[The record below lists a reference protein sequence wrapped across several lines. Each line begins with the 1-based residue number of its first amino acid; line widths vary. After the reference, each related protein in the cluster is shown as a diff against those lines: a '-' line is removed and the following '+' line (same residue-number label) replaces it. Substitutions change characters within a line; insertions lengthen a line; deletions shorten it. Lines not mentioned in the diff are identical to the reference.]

1 MNKKIENISFRKAE
15 IEDIPVLCE
24 LLWELFSQEVEFTP
38 NKETQE
44 KALKKIIEDKNIGDI
59 FVAVKE
65 NKVIAM
71 VNVLYTISTA
81 LGEKVAI
88 LEDMVV
94 SQNYK
99 NQKIGSSLIEFTL
112 DYLKKNSFKRVT
124 LLTDSDNFNAHNF
137 YKKHELNLSLFHSP
151 YLLFLLFSSSSFKYL
166 PVYELLFSATSSG
179 LPHAITLPP
188 PAPPSGPRS
197 IR

>member
-1 MNKKIENISFRKAE
+1 MHKIEEFDFRVAKT
-15 IEDIPVLCE
+15 EDIPVLCE

-38 NKETQE
+38 NKEIQE
-44 KALKKIIEDKNIGDI
+44 KALKKIIEDENIGDI

-94 SQNYK
+94 SKEFK
-99 NQKIGSSLIEFTL
+99 NQKIGSSLIEFAL

-137 YKKHELNLSLFHSP
+137 YKKHEFTESSMIVFRKSL
-151 YLLFLLFSSSSFKYL
+151 
-166 PVYELLFSATSSG
+166 
-179 LPHAITLPP
+179 
-188 PAPPSGPRS
+188 
-197 IR
+197 

>member
-1 MNKKIENISFRKAE
+1 MDKKIENISFRKAE
-15 IEDIPVLCE
+15 IEDIAVLCE

-38 NKETQE
+38 NKKIQE
-44 KALKKIIEDKNIGDI
+44 KALKKIIEHKNIGDI
-59 FVAVKE
+59 FVAVNE

-137 YKKHELNLSLFHSP
+137 YKKHEFTKSSMIVFRKSL
-151 YLLFLLFSSSSFKYL
+151 
-166 PVYELLFSATSSG
+166 
-179 LPHAITLPP
+179 
-188 PAPPSGPRS
+188 
-197 IR
+197 

>member
-1 MNKKIENISFRKAE
+1 MDKKIENISFRKAE
-15 IEDIPVLCE
+15 IGDIAVLCE

-38 NKETQE
+38 NREIQE
-44 KALKKIIEDKNIGDI
+44 KALKKIIEDKSIGDI

-112 DYLKKNSFKRVT
+112 NYLKKNSFKRVT
-124 LLTDSDNFNAHNF
+124 LLTDSDNLNAHNF
-137 YKKHELNLSLFHSP
+137 YKKHEFTKSSMVVFRKSL
-151 YLLFLLFSSSSFKYL
+151 
-166 PVYELLFSATSSG
+166 
-179 LPHAITLPP
+179 
-188 PAPPSGPRS
+188 
-197 IR
+197 

>member
-1 MNKKIENISFRKAE
+1 MHKIEEFDFRVAKT
-15 IEDIPVLCE
+15 EDIPVLCE

-44 KALKKIIEDKNIGDI
+44 KALKKIIEDENIGDI
-59 FVAVKE
+59 FLALKE

-94 SQNYK
+94 FKEFK

-137 YKKHELNLSLFHSP
+137 YKKHEFTESSMIVFRKSL
-151 YLLFLLFSSSSFKYL
+151 
-166 PVYELLFSATSSG
+166 
-179 LPHAITLPP
+179 
-188 PAPPSGPRS
+188 
-197 IR
+197 

>member
-1 MNKKIENISFRKAE
+1 MHKIEEFDFRVAKT
-15 IEDIPVLCE
+15 EDIPVLCE

-38 NKETQE
+38 NKKSQE

-71 VNVLYTISTA
+71 VNILYTISTA

-94 SQNYK
+94 FKEFK
-99 NQKIGSSLIEFTL
+99 NQKIGSNLIEFTL

-137 YKKHELNLSLFHSP
+137 YKKHKFTKSNMIVFRKSL
-151 YLLFLLFSSSSFKYL
+151 
-166 PVYELLFSATSSG
+166 
-179 LPHAITLPP
+179 
-188 PAPPSGPRS
+188 
-197 IR
+197 

>member
-1 MNKKIENISFRKAE
+1 MDKKIENISFRKAE
-15 IEDIPVLCE
+15 IEDIAVLCE

-38 NKETQE
+38 NREIQE
-44 KALKKIIEDKNIGDI
+44 KALKKIIEDKSIGDI

-137 YKKHELNLSLFHSP
+137 YKKHEFIKSSMIVFRKSL
-151 YLLFLLFSSSSFKYL
+151 
-166 PVYELLFSATSSG
+166 
-179 LPHAITLPP
+179 
-188 PAPPSGPRS
+188 
-197 IR
+197 

>member
-1 MNKKIENISFRKAE
+1 MGKIHLHNLNFRIATL
-15 IEDIPVLCE
+15 EDIPVLCE
-24 LLWELFSQEVEFTP
+24 LLIQLFSQEVEFVP
-38 NKETQE
+38 DYKKHE
-44 KALKKIIEDKNIGDI
+44 KALEKIIKDGNIGDI

-65 NKVIAM
+65 KKVIAM
-71 VNVLYTISTA
+71 VNILYTISTA

-94 SQNYK
+94 FKEFK

-137 YKKHELNLSLFHSP
+137 YKKHQFTKSNMIVFRKSL
-151 YLLFLLFSSSSFKYL
+151 
-166 PVYELLFSATSSG
+166 
-179 LPHAITLPP
+179 
-188 PAPPSGPRS
+188 
-197 IR
+197 

>member
-1 MNKKIENISFRKAE
+1 MDKKIENINFRKAK

-38 NKETQE
+38 NKKIQE
-44 KALKKIIEDKNIGDI
+44 KALKKIIEDKSIGDI
-59 FVAVKE
+59 FVAVNE

-137 YKKHELNLSLFHSP
+137 YKKHEFTKSSMIVFRKSL
-151 YLLFLLFSSSSFKYL
+151 
-166 PVYELLFSATSSG
+166 
-179 LPHAITLPP
+179 
-188 PAPPSGPRS
+188 
-197 IR
+197 

>member
-1 MNKKIENISFRKAE
+1 MDKKIENISFRKAK

-24 LLWELFSQEVEFTP
+24 LFWELFSQEVEFTP
-38 NKETQE
+38 NKKVQE
-44 KALKKIIEDKNIGDI
+44 KALKKIIEDKSIGDI

-137 YKKHELNLSLFHSP
+137 YKKHEFTKSSMVVFRKSL
-151 YLLFLLFSSSSFKYL
+151 
-166 PVYELLFSATSSG
+166 
-179 LPHAITLPP
+179 
-188 PAPPSGPRS
+188 
-197 IR
+197 

>member
-1 MNKKIENISFRKAE
+1 LLKIEELDFRVAKT
-15 IEDIPVLCE
+15 EDIPVLCE

-38 NKETQE
+38 NKKSQE

-65 NKVIAM
+65 NKVVAM

-99 NQKIGSSLIEFTL
+99 NQKIGSSLIKFAL
-112 DYLKKNSFKRVT
+112 DYLEKNSFKRVT

-137 YKKHELNLSLFHSP
+137 YKKHGFIESSMVVFRKSL
-151 YLLFLLFSSSSFKYL
+151 
-166 PVYELLFSATSSG
+166 
-179 LPHAITLPP
+179 
-188 PAPPSGPRS
+188 
-197 IR
+197 

>member
-1 MNKKIENISFRKAE
+1 MHKIEEFDFRVAKT
-15 IEDIPVLCE
+15 EDIPVLCE

-38 NKETQE
+38 KKEIQE
-44 KALKKIIEDKNIGDI
+44 KALKKIIEDENIGDI

-71 VNVLYTISTA
+71 VNILYTISTA

-94 SQNYK
+94 FKEFK
-99 NQKIGSSLIEFTL
+99 NQKIGSNLIEFTL

-137 YKKHELNLSLFHSP
+137 YKKHEFTESSMIVFRKSL
-151 YLLFLLFSSSSFKYL
+151 
-166 PVYELLFSATSSG
+166 
-179 LPHAITLPP
+179 
-188 PAPPSGPRS
+188 
-197 IR
+197 

>member
-1 MNKKIENISFRKAE
+1 MDKKIENISFRKAE
-15 IEDIPVLCE
+15 IKDIAVLCE

-38 NKETQE
+38 NKKIQE
-44 KALKKIIEDKNIGDI
+44 KALKKIIEHKNIGDI
-59 FVAVKE
+59 FVAVNE

-71 VNVLYTISTA
+71 VHVLYTISTA
-81 LGEKVAI
+81 LGEKVSI

-137 YKKHELNLSLFHSP
+137 YKKHEFTKSSMIVFRKSL
-151 YLLFLLFSSSSFKYL
+151 
-166 PVYELLFSATSSG
+166 
-179 LPHAITLPP
+179 
-188 PAPPSGPRS
+188 
-197 IR
+197 